1 MDLALALVQAAL
13 VLAIF
18 WIPGG
23 VVLSILHVRGLALVA
38 VAPAATIALFS
49 VGALAARALDVRWN
63 LLAGLVT
70 TALSAGVLVVARRLR
85 ARWVSTSPTA
95 AQARGTDQVPRAR
108 LASVWRASGAV
119 GLAIATSVVI
129 QLAPVWR
136 TFLTGDEIANL
147 TDPLFHL
154 NVLEYVRQTGVVTP
168 DVLAHL
174 ADHTG
179 RTTLYPAGWHA
190 VAGVVPVLLSAPSL
204 LAAAQYLPLALAAT
218 AGIAALARA
227 ALRGGARVTVMAAL
241 LTACGVTLPL
251 GMAIQ
256 PAVIP
261 NAMAFALVPGAL
273 ALLIGRK
280 EAPLSSRPTEFWL
293 ALALVTFGI
302 GMCHP
307 NAVVALA
314 LLALPWAARLA
325 WRVWQRSA
333 TLRRSVGAAAIA
345 VALAGVGLVVA
356 TNSTIALVGAIAVQ
370 PPQSLGS
377 ALSGLALG
385 RIGESVTYAIV
396 PTALAALGAARRVRE
411 RTGRGVLVSWAIMI
425 ACFLAAATAWA
436 GLAPLTGLFYN
447 ESRRLA
453 PLVGIWT
460 VVLAADGLEWVSSGL
475 VARVRVPDRLGQRG
489 GIALVAGVLLAS
501 SAFATFRA
509 HEFLVSRIY
518 NQTLYTPIPDN
529 ALVPFFTP
537 AELAMTQRLPAE
549 LGTGARVLGSS
560 FSGSSHLYGLEG
572 IDVLPFYGL
581 TVDEDLAYAADHV
594 VELGHDP
601 RVCAGFLAHGITH
614 LYVDPYLMH
623 GDSWPKFAVPFDKL
637 PPSGLRLVDSGGAAS
652 VYEITGCSD

>member
-1 MDLALALVQAAL
+1 M
-13 VLAIF
+13 VLAVF

-23 VVLSILHVRGLALVA
+23 VVLSTLHVRGLALVA

-49 VGALAARALDVRWN
+49 VGALGARALDVRWN
-63 LLAGLVT
+63 LLAALAT
-70 TALSAGVLVVARRLR
+70 TALSAGVLVVVRRLR
-85 ARWVSTSPTA
+85 ARWVSTTPTA
-95 AQARGTDQVPRAR
+95 VPARGTGPVPRAS

-119 GLAIATSVVI
+119 GIAIAVSVVV
-129 QLAPVWR
+129 QLAPVWQ
-136 TFLTGDEIANL
+136 TFLTGDQIANL

-174 ADHTG
+174 ADVTG
-179 RTTLYPAGWHA
+179 RTALYPAGWHA

-204 LAAAQYLPLALAAT
+204 LAAAQFLPVALAAT

-227 ALRGGARVTVMAAL
+227 ALRGRERVAVMAAL

-251 GMAIQ
+251 GLAIQ

-261 NAMAFALVPGAL
+261 NALAVALVPGAL
-273 ALLIGRK
+273 ALLVGRN
-280 EAPLSSRPTEFWL
+280 EVPITSRASSFWP

-302 GMCHP
+302 AMCHP

-314 LLALPWAARLA
+314 LLALPWVARLA
-325 WRVWQRSA
+325 WRVWQRST
-333 TLRRSVGAAAIA
+333 TLRRSAGAAAIA
-345 VALAGVGLVVA
+345 VSLAGVGWLVA
-356 TNSTIALVGAIAVQ
+356 TNDTVALVGAIGVQ

-396 PTALAALGAARRVRE
+396 PTALAALGAVRRIRVK
-411 RTGRGVLVSWAIMI
+411 TGRGALVSWAIMI
-425 ACFLAAATAWA
+425 TCFLAAATAWA

-453 PLVGIWT
+453 PLVGIWS
-460 VVLAADGLEWVSSGL
+460 VVLAADGLEWVSRGL

-489 GIALVAGVLLAS
+489 GIALVAGVLIAS

-537 AELAMTQRLPAE
+537 AELNMAQRLPAE
-549 LGTGARVLGSS
+549 LGSDARVLGSS

-581 TVDEDLAYAADHV
+581 TVDEDLAYAADHI
-594 VELGHDP
+594 VELGNDP
-601 RVCAGFLAHGITH
+601 RVCAGLRAHGVTH
-614 LYVDPYLMH
+614 LYVDPYLMR

-637 PPSGLRLVDSGGAAS
+637 PSTGLRLVDSGGAAT
-652 VYEITGCSD
+652 VYEITGCSA